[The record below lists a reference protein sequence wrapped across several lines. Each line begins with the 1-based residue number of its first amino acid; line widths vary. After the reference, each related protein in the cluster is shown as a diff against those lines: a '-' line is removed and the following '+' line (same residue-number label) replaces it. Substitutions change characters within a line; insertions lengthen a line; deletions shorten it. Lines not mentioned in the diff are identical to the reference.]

1 MKQIDIEA
9 FYVISFENIVG
20 LKVLTS
26 EAFSLG
32 VVKGGLV
39 DTEKWSIKYLHIKI
53 NDEAA
58 TRLGFKKRF
67 RSSTVCMPVNM
78 VVAIGD
84 FVTIGR
90 SLGQLSESQEITECK
105 E

>member
-1 MKQIDIEA
+1 
-9 FYVISFENIVG
+9 VISFENLIG
-20 LKVLTS
+20 YKVLTS

-32 VVKGGLV
+32 IVKGALV
-39 DTEKWSIKYLHIKI
+39 DTEKWTITYLHVKI

-67 RSSTVCMPVNM
+67 RSSTICLPVSM
-78 VVAIGD
+78 VKAIGD
-84 FVTIGR
+84 YVTIGR
-90 SLGQLSESQEITECK
+90 SLDELGESQEITECN

>member
-1 MKQIDIEA
+1 M
-9 FYVISFENIVG
+9 ISFENLVG

-32 VVKGGLV
+32 VVKGALV
-39 DTEKWSIKYLHIKI
+39 DTQKWSMPYLHIKI

-58 TRLGFKKRF
+58 TKLGFKKRF
-67 RSSTVCMPVNM
+67 KSSTICVPVNM
-78 VVAIGD
+78 VVLVGD
-84 FVTIGR
+84 YVTISR
-90 SLGQLSESQEITECK
+90 SLDQLSESQEITECK

>member
-1 MKQIDIEA
+1 MKQIHIEL
-9 FYVISFENIVG
+9 FYLISFENIVG

-32 VVKGGLV
+32 EVKGALI
-39 DTEKWSIKYLHIKI
+39 DTEKWSIKYLHVKI

-67 RSSTVCMPVNM
+67 RSSTVCLPVNM
-78 VVAIGD
+78 VLAIGD

-90 SLGQLSESQEITECK
+90 SLDQLSESQEITECK
-105 E
+105 Q

>member
-1 MKQIDIEA
+1 M
-9 FYVISFENIVG
+9 ISFENLIG
-20 LKVLTS
+20 FKVLTS

-32 VVKGGLV
+32 VVKGALI
-39 DTEKWSIKYLHIKI
+39 DTEKWAITYLHVKI

-67 RSSTVCMPVNM
+67 RSSTVCLPVNM
-78 VVAIGD
+78 VKAIGD
-84 FVTIGR
+84 YVTIGR
-90 SLGQLSESQEITECK
+90 SLDELSESQEITECK

>member
-1 MKQIDIEA
+1 L
-9 FYVISFENIVG
+9 ISFENLVG

-32 VVKGGLV
+32 VLKGALV
-39 DTEKWSIKYLHIKI
+39 DTEKWTVKFLHVRLD
-53 NDEAA
+53 DEAA
-58 TRLGFKKRF
+58 TTLGFKKRF
-67 RSSTVCMPVNM
+67 RSSTICVPVNM

-84 FVTIGR
+84 YITIGR
-90 SLGQLSESQEITECK
+90 SLNELSESQEITECK

>member
-1 MKQIDIEA
+1 L
-9 FYVISFENIVG
+9 ISFENLIG

-32 VVKGGLV
+32 VVKGALI
-39 DTEKWSIKYLHIKI
+39 DNKKWSIKYLHVKI

-58 TRLGFKKRF
+58 TTLGFKKRF
-67 RSSTVCMPVNM
+67 RSSTVCLPINM

-90 SLGQLSESQEITECK
+90 SLDQLSESQEITECK

>member
-1 MKQIDIEA
+1 L
-9 FYVISFENIVG
+9 ISFENLVG

-32 VVKGGLV
+32 VVKGALI
-39 DTEKWSIKYLHIKI
+39 DTEKWNIIYLHVKI

-58 TRLGFKKRF
+58 TKLGIKKRF
-67 RSSTVCMPVNM
+67 KSSTVCLPVSM

-84 FVTIGR
+84 YVTIGR
-90 SLGQLSESQEITECK
+90 SLDQLTDSQEVTECK

>member
-1 MKQIDIEA
+1 M
-9 FYVISFENIVG
+9 ISFENLIG
-20 LKVLTS
+20 YKVLTS

-32 VVKGGLV
+32 IVKGALV
-39 DTEKWSIKYLHIKI
+39 DTEKWTITYLHVKI

-67 RSSTVCMPVNM
+67 RSSTICLPVSM
-78 VVAIGD
+78 VKAIGD
-84 FVTIGR
+84 YVTIGR
-90 SLGQLSESQEITECK
+90 SLDELGESQEITECN

>member
-1 MKQIDIEA
+1 M
-9 FYVISFENIVG
+9 ISFENLVG
-20 LKVLTS
+20 MKVLTS

-32 VVKGGLV
+32 VLKGALV
-39 DTEKWSIKYLHIKI
+39 DTEKWTVKYLHVKI

-58 TRLGFKKRF
+58 TTLGYKKRF
-67 RSSTVCMPVNM
+67 RSSTICVPVNM

-84 FVTIGR
+84 YITIGR
-90 SLGQLSESQEITECK
+90 SLTELSESQEITECK

>member
-1 MKQIDIEA
+1 
-9 FYVISFENIVG
+9 VISFKNIIG
-20 LKVLTS
+20 LNVLTS
-26 EAFSLG
+26 ESISLG
-32 VVKGGLV
+32 EVKGALV
-39 DTEKWSIKYLHIKI
+39 DTEKWNVKYLHVKV

-67 RSSTVCMPVNM
+67 RSSTVCVPVSM
-78 VVAIGD
+78 VVTVGD

-90 SLGQLSESQEITECK
+90 SLNELSESQEITECK

>member
-1 MKQIDIEA
+1 L
-9 FYVISFENIVG
+9 ISFENIIG

-26 EAFSLG
+26 GAFSLG
-32 VVKGGLV
+32 VVKGALI
-39 DTEKWSIKYLHIKI
+39 DTEKWNIKYLHVKI

-58 TRLGFKKRF
+58 TTLGFKKRF
-67 RSSTVCMPVNM
+67 RSSTVCLPVNM

-90 SLGQLSESQEITECK
+90 TLDQLSESQEITECN

>member
-1 MKQIDIEA
+1 M
-9 FYVISFENIVG
+9 ISFENLIG
-20 LKVLTS
+20 YKVLTS

-32 VVKGGLV
+32 VVKGALV
-39 DTEKWSIKYLHIKI
+39 DTEKWTITYLHVKI

-67 RSSTVCMPVNM
+67 RSSTICLPVSM
-78 VVAIGD
+78 VKAIGD
-84 FVTIGR
+84 YVTIGR
-90 SLGQLSESQEITECK
+90 SLDELSESQEITECN

>member
-1 MKQIDIEA
+1 M
-9 FYVISFENIVG
+9 ISFENLIG

-32 VVKGGLV
+32 IVKGALV
-39 DTEKWSIKYLHIKI
+39 DSEKWTITYLHVKI

-67 RSSTVCMPVNM
+67 RSSTVCIPVNM
-78 VVAIGD
+78 VRAIGD
-84 FVTIGR
+84 YVTIGR
-90 SLGQLSESQEITECK
+90 SLDQLSDSQEITECK

>member
-1 MKQIDIEA
+1 M
-9 FYVISFENIVG
+9 ISFENLVG

-32 VVKGGLV
+32 EVKGALV
-39 DTEKWSIKYLHIKI
+39 ETEKWSIKYLHVKI

-67 RSSTVCMPVNM
+67 RSSTVCVPVNM
-78 VVAIGD
+78 VEAVGD
-84 FVTIGR
+84 FVTIGK
-90 SLGQLSESQEITECK
+90 SLDELSSTQEITECK

>member
-1 MKQIDIEA
+1 M
-9 FYVISFENIVG
+9 ISFENLVG

-32 VVKGGLV
+32 EVKGALV
-39 DTEKWSIKYLHIKI
+39 DTEKWNIKYLHVKI

-58 TRLGFKKRF
+58 TKLGFKKRF
-67 RSSTVCMPVNM
+67 RSSTVCIPINM
-78 VVAIGD
+78 IVAVGD
-84 FVTIGR
+84 YVTIGR
-90 SLGQLSESQEITECK
+90 TLDQLSESQEITECK

>member
-1 MKQIDIEA
+1 
-9 FYVISFENIVG
+9 VISFENLIG

-32 VVKGGLV
+32 ELRGALI
-39 DTEKWSIKYLHIKI
+39 DPEKWNIKYLHVKI
-53 NDEAA
+53 NDDAA

-67 RSSTVCMPVNM
+67 RSSTVCVPVNM
-78 VVAIGD
+78 VVAVGD
-84 FVTIGR
+84 YVTIGR
-90 SLGQLSESQEITECK
+90 SLDQLSESQEITECK

>member
-1 MKQIDIEA
+1 M
-9 FYVISFENIVG
+9 ISFENLVG

-32 VVKGGLV
+32 EVRGALV
-39 DTEKWSIKYLHIKI
+39 DTEKWNIKYIHVKI

-58 TRLGFKKRF
+58 TKLGFKKRF
-67 RSSTVCMPVNM
+67 RSSTVCVPINM
-78 VVAIGD
+78 IVAVGD
-84 FVTIGR
+84 YVTIGR
-90 SLGQLSESQEITECK
+90 SLEQLSESQEITECK

>member
-1 MKQIDIEA
+1 M
-9 FYVISFENIVG
+9 ISFENLVG
-20 LKVLTS
+20 FKVLTS

-32 VVKGGLV
+32 VVKGALV
-39 DTEKWSIKYLHIKI
+39 DTEKWSITYLHVKI

-67 RSSTVCMPVNM
+67 RSSTICLPVSM
-78 VVAIGD
+78 VKAIGD
-84 FVTIGR
+84 YVTIGR
-90 SLGQLSESQEITECK
+90 SLDELSESQEITECN

>member
-1 MKQIDIEA
+1 M
-9 FYVISFENIVG
+9 ISFENLVG

-32 VVKGGLV
+32 EVKGALV
-39 DTEKWSIKYLHIKI
+39 DTEKWNIKYLHVKI

-58 TRLGFKKRF
+58 TKLGFKKRL
-67 RSSTVCMPVNM
+67 RSSTVCIPINM
-78 VVAIGD
+78 IVAVGD
-84 FVTIGR
+84 YVTIGR
-90 SLGQLSESQEITECK
+90 TLDQLSESQEITECK

>member
-1 MKQIDIEA
+1 
-9 FYVISFENIVG
+9 VISFENLVG

-32 VVKGGLV
+32 EVRGALV
-39 DTEKWSIKYLHIKI
+39 DTEKWNIKYIHVKI

-58 TRLGFKKRF
+58 TKLGFKKRF
-67 RSSTVCMPVNM
+67 RSSTVCVPINM
-78 VVAIGD
+78 IVAVGD
-84 FVTIGR
+84 YVTIGR
-90 SLGQLSESQEITECK
+90 SLEQLSESQEITECK

>member
-1 MKQIDIEA
+1 M
-9 FYVISFENIVG
+9 ISFENLIG

-32 VVKGGLV
+32 AVKGALV
-39 DTEKWSIKYLHIKI
+39 DTDKWSITYLHVKI

-58 TRLGFKKRF
+58 TKLGLKKRF
-67 RSSTVCMPVNM
+67 RSSTVCIPVNM
-78 VVAIGD
+78 VRAIGD
-84 FVTIGR
+84 YVTIGR
-90 SLGQLSESQEITECK
+90 SLDQLSESQEITECK

>member
-1 MKQIDIEA
+1 
-9 FYVISFENIVG
+9 VISFENLVG

-32 VVKGGLV
+32 ILKGALV
-39 DTEKWSIKYLHIKI
+39 DTEKWTITYLHVKI

-67 RSSTVCMPVNM
+67 RSSTVCIPVTM
-78 VVAIGD
+78 VRAIGD
-84 FVTIGR
+84 YVTIGR
-90 SLGQLSESQEITECK
+90 TLDQLSDSQEITECK

>member
-1 MKQIDIEA
+1 M
-9 FYVISFENIVG
+9 ISFENLVG

-32 VVKGGLV
+32 EVKGALV
-39 DTEKWSIKYLHIKI
+39 DTEKWSIKYLHVKI

-67 RSSTVCMPVNM
+67 RSSTVCVPVNM
-78 VVAIGD
+78 VVAVGD

-90 SLGQLSESQEITECK
+90 TLDQLSESQEITECK

>member
-1 MKQIDIEA
+1 M
-9 FYVISFENIVG
+9 ISFENLVG

-32 VVKGGLV
+32 VLKGALV
-39 DTEKWSIKYLHIKI
+39 DTEKWTVKYLHVKLD
-53 NDEAA
+53 DEAA
-58 TRLGFKKRF
+58 TTLGFKKRF
-67 RSSTVCMPVNM
+67 RSSTICVPVNM

-84 FVTIGR
+84 YITIGR
-90 SLGQLSESQEITECK
+90 SLNELSESQEITECK

>member
-1 MKQIDIEA
+1 
-9 FYVISFENIVG
+9 VISFENLVG

-32 VVKGGLV
+32 EVKGALV
-39 DTEKWSIKYLHIKI
+39 DTEKWNIKYLHVKI

-58 TRLGFKKRF
+58 TKLGFKKRF
-67 RSSTVCMPVNM
+67 RSSTVCIPINM
-78 VVAIGD
+78 IVAVGD
-84 FVTIGR
+84 YVTIGR
-90 SLGQLSESQEITECK
+90 TLDQLSESQEITECK

>member
-1 MKQIDIEA
+1 M
-9 FYVISFENIVG
+9 ISFENIVG

-32 VVKGGLV
+32 IVKGALI
-39 DTEKWSIKYLHIKI
+39 DTEKWTIIYLHVRI

-67 RSSTVCMPVNM
+67 KSSTVCIPVSM
-78 VVAIGD
+78 VRAIGD
-84 FVTIGR
+84 YVTIGR
-90 SLGQLSESQEITECK
+90 SLDQLSDSQEITECK

>member
-1 MKQIDIEA
+1 
-9 FYVISFENIVG
+9 VISFENLVG

-32 VVKGGLV
+32 EVKGALV
-39 DTEKWSIKYLHIKI
+39 DTEKWNIKYLLVKI

-58 TRLGFKKRF
+58 TKLGFKKRF
-67 RSSTVCMPVNM
+67 RSSTVCIPINM
-78 VVAIGD
+78 IVAVGD
-84 FVTIGR
+84 YVTIGR
-90 SLGQLSESQEITECK
+90 TLDQLSESQEITECK

>member
-1 MKQIDIEA
+1 
-9 FYVISFENIVG
+9 VISFESLIDF
-20 LKVLTS
+20 KVLTS

-32 VVKGGLV
+32 VVKGALV
-39 DTEKWSIKYLHIKI
+39 DTEKWTITYLHVKI

-67 RSSTVCMPVNM
+67 RSSTVCLPVNM
-78 VVAIGD
+78 VSAIGD
-84 FVTIGR
+84 YVTINR
-90 SLGQLSESQEITECK
+90 SLDQLSESQEITECK

>member
-1 MKQIDIEA
+1 M
-9 FYVISFENIVG
+9 ISFENIVG

-32 VVKGGLV
+32 EVKGALV
-39 DTEKWSIKYLHIKI
+39 DTEKWNITFLHVKI

-58 TRLGFKKRF
+58 TKLGFKKRF
-67 RSSTVCMPVNM
+67 RSSTVCIPVHM

-90 SLGQLSESQEITECK
+90 SLDQLSESQEITECK

>member
-1 MKQIDIEA
+1 M
-9 FYVISFENIVG
+9 ISFENLIG
-20 LKVLTS
+20 FKVLTS

-32 VVKGGLV
+32 VVKGALV
-39 DTEKWSIKYLHIKI
+39 DTEKWSITYLHVKI

-67 RSSTVCMPVNM
+67 RSSTICLPISM
-78 VVAIGD
+78 VKAIGD
-84 FVTIGR
+84 YITIGR
-90 SLGQLSESQEITECK
+90 SLDELSESQEITECN

>member
-1 MKQIDIEA
+1 M
-9 FYVISFENIVG
+9 ISFENLIG
-20 LKVLTS
+20 YKVLTS

-32 VVKGGLV
+32 IVKGALV
-39 DTEKWSIKYLHIKI
+39 DTEKWSITYLHIKI

-67 RSSTVCMPVNM
+67 RSSTICLPVSM
-78 VVAIGD
+78 VRAIGD
-84 FVTIGR
+84 YVTIGR
-90 SLGQLSESQEITECK
+90 SLDELSESQEITECN